1 MMTYSFIADNSTQR
15 ERMIRIGLCSFSWQ
29 VARPLSYPIG
39 AWLFDS
45 GGYVRVFSASLIL
58 YVIASII
65 GLISLWNFKENK
77 QKHSTSLSG
86 RYWKLSFLYASFSSL
101 KTWYLLATLLSLS
114 KLSSRR
120 GKTTKDSTWSR
131 WWSWCWPT
139 WWPSTPSSTASS
151 CTLRECLSGRLRITL
166 TSLWSRYLALI

>member
-1 MMTYSFIADNSTQR
+1 MQFIWTLGQGSKCSKASIKTLLGLTIISRWVWLGTVLPIQNITGGFLTFIMMTYSFIADNSTQR

-65 GLISLWNFKENK
+65 GVISLWNFKEKK
-77 QKHSTSLSG
+77 QKQSTTLSG
-86 RYWKLSFLYASFSSL
+86 S
-101 KTWYLLATLLSLS
+101 YL
-114 KLSSRR
+114 
-120 GKTTKDSTWSR
+120 
-131 WWSWCWPT
+131 
-139 WWPSTPSSTASS
+139 
-151 CTLRECLSGRLRITL
+151 I
-166 TSLWSRYLALI
+166 